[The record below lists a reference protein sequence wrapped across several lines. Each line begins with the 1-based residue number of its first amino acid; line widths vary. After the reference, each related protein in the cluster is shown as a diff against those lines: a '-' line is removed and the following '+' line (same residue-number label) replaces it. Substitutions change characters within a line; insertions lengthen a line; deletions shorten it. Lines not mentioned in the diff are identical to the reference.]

1 MVIALSI
8 NDLYGIDDKCLLMSR
23 INSQSDVEPNLV
35 KMKMIQKNINRV
47 NLQNQK
53 LQKLF

>member
-1 MVIALSI
+1 
-8 NDLYGIDDKCLLMSR
+8 MSR
-23 INSQSDVEPNLV
+23 VNSQSDVEPNLV